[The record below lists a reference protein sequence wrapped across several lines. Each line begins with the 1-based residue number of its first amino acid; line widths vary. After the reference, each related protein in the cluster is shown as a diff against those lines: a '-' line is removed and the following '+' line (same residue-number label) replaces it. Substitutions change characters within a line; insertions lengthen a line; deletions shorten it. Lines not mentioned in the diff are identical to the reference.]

1 MGIYKRGRI
10 WWMRFTYRGHQYRIS
25 TTFTN
30 KKKAE
35 KVYAKNLNDI
45 REGRWF
51 GKMPG
56 EEIRF
61 REMMKKYLEDH
72 SSKNKAPSSHRRDLG
87 LAKHLNRFF
96 GDFFITHITPKHLS
110 KYKLMRRE
118 EGASPR
124 TINYELSLMGH
135 AFNLA
140 IKEWEWVRENP
151 VSKVSKERVINLR
164 DRWLT
169 FEEEEKLLWA
179 SPPWLREM
187 IIFSLET
194 GLRQG
199 ELLNLQWSQVDLCRR
214 TITLLEQKNRTID
227 TLPLN
232 ERAMEVLKTKSK
244 VRYLRSN
251 YVFCNKEGNKIDPR
265 NLLRAFY
272 EAVKRAG
279 IERLRWH
286 DLRHTFATRLAQAG
300 VDLYKIQKL
309 GRWKEIS
316 MLSRYAHH
324 YPESLRDGVE
334 VLDQLR
340 KKSSTNLAQ
349 SQGTE
354 IHSGP

>member
-1 MGIYKRGRI
+1 MGLYKRGQI
-10 WWMRFTYRGHQYRIS
+10 WWMRFTYRGVQYRLS

-35 KVYAKNLNDI
+35 EVYAKTLTEI
-45 REGRWF
+45 REGKWF
-51 GKMPG
+51 EKMPG
-56 EEIRF
+56 ERITF
-61 REMMKKYLEDH
+61 SEMMKKYLDEH
-72 SSKNKAPSSHRRDLG
+72 SSKNKAKSSYRRDLS

-96 GDFFITHITPKHLS
+96 GNFILTHITPKHIS
-110 KYKLMRRE
+110 SYKIRRRE

-140 IKEWEWVRENP
+140 LKEWEWVKENP
-151 VSKVSKERVINLR
+151 VGKVSKERVNNLR
-164 DRWLT
+164 ERWLT
-169 FEEEEKLLWA
+169 FEEEEKLLQA
-179 SPPWLREM
+179 SPKWLREM

-194 GLRQG
+194 GLRQS
-199 ELLNLQWSQVDLCRR
+199 ELLDLQWPQVDLSRR
-214 TITLLEQKNRTID
+214 TMTLLEQKNRAVD

-232 ERAMEVLKTKSK
+232 ERAMEVLKARAK
-244 VRYLRSN
+244 VRYLRSS
-251 YVFCNKEGNKIDPR
+251 YVFCNKKGDRIDPR

-272 EAVKRAG
+272 EAVETAG
-279 IERLRWH
+279 IEHLRWH

-334 VLDQLR
+334 VLDQIR
-340 KKSSTNLAQ
+340 EKISTKLAQ
-349 SQGTE
+349 SHDVE
-354 IHSGP
+354 EPSGS